1 MEKKKTIDWKE
12 IFSFIFCIALAVL
25 IACLFRHY
33 VGQRI
38 LVDGSSM
45 ENTLHTGD
53 NLITDKISYRFQDP
67 ERFDIIVFQYAQ
79 DVYYIKRVI
88 GLPGEKVQIAENG
101 SIYINGSILE
111 ESYGK
116 ETMINPGTALEE
128 ITLGEKEYFVLGDNR
143 NNSKDSRDPS
153 VGVIHKKDIIGKAW
167 CRVYP
172 FDSIQL
178 IKHK

>member
-1 MEKKKTIDWKE
+1 
-12 IFSFIFCIALAVL
+12 
-25 IACLFRHY
+25 
-33 VGQRI
+33 
-38 LVDGSSM
+38 
-45 ENTLHTGD
+45 
-53 NLITDKISYRFQDP
+53 
-67 ERFDIIVFQYAQ
+67 IIVFQYAQ